1 MNFTIMLTE
10 GFTMK
15 HGIIICFITVLTAVT
30 QVYADCVKNEYGKI
44 ACGKGQCKSNQYGK
58 AFCAKEGGGAVN
70 STYGS
75 VLCGV
80 GYCIQDDY
88 NHVWC
93 SKEPGGEARID
104 YNGKVVCTGGCE
116 TGKKSLCEEARFSE
130 D

>member
-1 MNFTIMLTE
+1 
-10 GFTMK
+10 MK
-15 HGIIICFITVLTAVT
+15 KLLFVVVVLAAVT
-30 QVYADCVKNEYGKI
+30 QVHADCIKNAYGNI

-80 GYCIQDDY
+80 GYCIQDEY
-88 NHVWC
+88 NHALC
-93 SKEPGGEARID
+93 SKVQGGEAD
-104 YNGKVVCTGGCE
+104 LDSNGKVVCTGGCE
-116 TGKKSLCEEARFSE
+116 AASKSLCEEVHFSK